1 MQVITDPMTGRS
13 KGFGFCR
20 FGDEAERDRAIVEM
34 AGHFINNRPIRV
46 STATAKKAPSSTFPP
61 NASDSETLHP
71 FSHLHVFE
79 LSSNCGYTHKAVS
92 AISCIRGCEVRSLHA
107 GWDEEIPAFHHLR
120 NRI

>member
-46 STATAKKAPSSTFPP
+46 STATARKAPSVPFPP
-61 NASDSETLHP
+61 NPADSEPWLPLPH
-71 FSHLHVFE
+71 
-79 LSSNCGYTHKAVS
+79 
-92 AISCIRGCEVRSLHA
+92 
-107 GWDEEIPAFHHLR
+107 
-120 NRI
+120 